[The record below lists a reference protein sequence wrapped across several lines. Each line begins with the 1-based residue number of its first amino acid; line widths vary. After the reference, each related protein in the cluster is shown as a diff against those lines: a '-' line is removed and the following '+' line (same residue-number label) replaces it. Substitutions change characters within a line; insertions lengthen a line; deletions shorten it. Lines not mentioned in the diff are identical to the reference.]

1 MSLLL
6 DNPLGLF
13 ALSLPGLWLVAF
25 AGYFAQRIWRPL
37 RREEQDEFKTVQ
49 GATLTL
55 LALIVGFTFAMSV
68 SRYDQRKT
76 LEESEANAIG
86 TELVRAQLLPPASRA
101 ALEKALRAYL
111 DLRIAFYSGAE
122 TMAKDEAKRQSD
134 IWAIVRDAAA
144 AQPTPIVALAVA
156 GANDVLNAQGY
167 AAAAW
172 ANRIPEP
179 AWQLMALIA
188 AVCSGLLGFGG
199 QRFNA
204 FLLLLVPATIS
215 VSFLLIAEID
225 SPRSGLIRV
234 EPANLIAIAQGL
246 K

>member
-1 MSLLL
+1 M
-6 DNPLGLF
+6 
-13 ALSLPGLWLVAF
+13 
-25 AGYFAQRIWRPL
+25 
-37 RREEQDEFKTVQ
+37 
-49 GATLTL
+49 
-55 LALIVGFTFAMSV
+55 
-68 SRYDQRKT
+68 
-76 LEESEANAIG
+76 
-86 TELVRAQLLPPASRA
+86 PPASRA

-122 TMAKDEAKRQSD
+122 PMAKDGAKLQSD

-167 AAAAW
+167 AAAW

-204 FLLLLVPATIS
+204 FFLLLFAPATIS

-225 SPRSGLIRV
+225 SPRGGLSASSPPISSPSRK
-234 EPANLIAIAQGL
+234 A
-246 K
+246 